1 MLVAVVLALGKTWAG
16 GTAQLSWILNTCFLD
31 AEARPRI
38 KTILGLFGLL
48 EWICDGSELGIA

>member
-1 MLVAVVLALGKTWAG
+1 MLAAAVLALGKPGAG
-16 GTAQLSWILNTCFLD
+16 GTAQHSWIPNTCFLD

-38 KTILGLFGLL
+38 KTILGLFGLH